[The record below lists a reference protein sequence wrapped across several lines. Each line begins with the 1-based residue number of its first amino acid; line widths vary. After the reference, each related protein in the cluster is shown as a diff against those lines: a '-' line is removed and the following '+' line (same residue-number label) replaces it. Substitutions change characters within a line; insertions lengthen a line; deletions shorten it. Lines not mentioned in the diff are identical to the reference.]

1 MTGNSFGKLL
11 KISTWGES
19 HGDSIGCIIDGV
31 PSGIKITNNYIQKF
45 LDQRKPGQSKFTTQR
60 KEPDKVKILSGVF
73 NNITTGTPVSLVIQN
88 EDKKSQDY
96 TEISQSYRPG
106 HADYTYQ
113 EKFGIRDYR
122 GGGRASAR
130 ETAMRVA
137 AGAIARRILGE
148 KVLIRGALTQIGKK
162 KINFSNW
169 DWKEISKNPFFCPDK
184 RSVNTWENYLLKIRK
199 EGTSIGAIIEIH
211 ASGVPVG
218 LGEPIFDKI
227 DALLAQSIMSIP
239 AVKGVEIGSG
249 FKSAEMLGEESSDEI
264 TFKRN
269 KVSFK
274 SNNSGG
280 TLGGITT
287 GQDLII
293 RFAVKPT
300 SSILKKQ
307 RSINMDN
314 KNINISTRGRHDPC
328 VGIRALPV
336 GEAMIALVLADC
348 LLINKTR
355 KKTTF

>member
-1 MTGNSFGKLL
+1 MTGSSFGKLL

-19 HGDSIGCIIDGV
+19 HGHSIGCILDGV
-31 PSGIKITNNYIQKF
+31 PSGINITERYIQKY
-45 LDQRKPGQSKFTTQR
+45 LDLRKPGQSKFTTQR

-73 NNITTGTPVSLVIQN
+73 NNITTGTPISLIIQN

-96 TEISQSYRPG
+96 TEISQSFRPG
-106 HADYTYQ
+106 HADFTYQ
-113 EKFGIRDYR
+113 KKFGIRDYR

-137 AGAIARRILGE
+137 AGAIARKILGK
-148 KVLIRGALTQIGKK
+148 KVSIKGGLTQIGKK
-162 KINFSNW
+162 KINLSNW
-169 DWKEISKNPFFCPDK
+169 DWNQISQNAFFCPDK
-184 RSVNTWENYLLKIRK
+184 KAVSVWEKYLMDVKK
-199 EGTSIGAIIEIH
+199 NGTSIGAIIEIH
-211 ASGVPVG
+211 VSGVPTG

-249 FKSAEMLGEESSDEI
+249 FKSAEMQGEENSDEI
-264 TFKRN
+264 VSQK
-269 KVSFK
+269 KKISFK

-287 GQDLII
+287 GQDLIV

-307 RSINMDN
+307 KSINMQN
-314 KNINISTRGRHDPC
+314 KNINISTKGRHDPC

-348 LLINKTR
+348 LLINQTR
-355 KKTTF
+355 KCTTS

>member
-1 MTGNSFGKLL
+1 
-11 KISTWGES
+11 
-19 HGDSIGCIIDGV
+19 
-31 PSGIKITNNYIQKF
+31 
-45 LDQRKPGQSKFTTQR
+45 
-60 KEPDKVKILSGVF
+60 
-73 NNITTGTPVSLVIQN
+73 
-88 EDKKSQDY
+88 
-96 TEISQSYRPG
+96 
-106 HADYTYQ
+106 
-113 EKFGIRDYR
+113 
-122 GGGRASAR
+122 
-130 ETAMRVA
+130 MRVA

-184 RSVNTWENYLLKIRK
+184 RSVKTWENYLLKIRK

-211 ASGVPVG
+211 VSGVPVG
-218 LGEPIFDKI
+218 LGEPIFDKV

-264 TFKRN
+264 TYKRN

-300 SSILKKQ
+300 SSILKEQK
-307 RSINMDN
+307 SINMDN
-314 KNINISTRGRHDPC
+314 ENINISTRGRHDPC
-328 VGIRALPV
+328 VGIRAMPV

-355 KKTTF
+355 KTTTF